1 MKVFRVAADSSCLI
15 ALAQIGLFKLL
26 KELFSEVY
34 IPDAVYDEVVI
45 RGKGEAGSEDTESAV
60 KDGWI
65 IKKTVNDGVA
75 VNALTTILGKG
86 EAEVIILCKELELDC
101 ALIDEKTARDM
112 ARLMSVNTIG
122 VLGVIDLAIEK
133 GISIDKKK
141 VVAHLKDLGFR
152 ISDKL
157 FKKIFPDSE

>member
-15 ALAQIGLFKLL
+15 GLAQIDLFRLL

-34 IPDAVYDEVVI
+34 IPDAVYDEVAI
-45 RGKGEAGSEDTESAV
+45 KGEGEVGSDDTESAV

-65 IKKTVNDGVA
+65 IKKTINDEVA

-101 ALIDEKTARDM
+101 ALIDERTARNM
-112 ARLMSVNTIG
+112 AELMNVNTMG
-122 VLGVIDLAIEK
+122 VLGVIDLAIER
-133 GISIDKKK
+133 GIPIDKKK

-157 FKKIFPDSE
+157 YKKMFSDL

>member
-1 MKVFRVAADSSCLI
+1 MKVFRVAGDSSCLI

-34 IPDAVYDEVVI
+34 IPDAVYDEVAI
-45 RGKGEAGSEDTESAV
+45 KGEGEAGSDDTESAV

-65 IKKTVNDGVA
+65 IKKTINDEVA

-101 ALIDEKTARDM
+101 ALIDERTARNM
-112 ARLMSVNTIG
+112 AELMNVNTMG
-122 VLGVIDLAIEK
+122 VLEVIDLAIER
-133 GISIDKKK
+133 GIPIDKKK
-141 VVAHLKDLGFR
+141 VIAHLKDLGFR